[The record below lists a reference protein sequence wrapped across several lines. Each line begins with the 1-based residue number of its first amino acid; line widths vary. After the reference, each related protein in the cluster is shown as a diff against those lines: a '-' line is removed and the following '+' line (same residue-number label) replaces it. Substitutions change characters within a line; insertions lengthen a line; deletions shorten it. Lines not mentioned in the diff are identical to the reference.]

1 MPACT
6 NDFGPLI
13 IAAAASLPALVAI
26 LGAFLGIYF
35 KRSRSSS
42 SSSGA
47 AGTSTSSS
55 SSSRGTGVTSEENK

>member
-1 MPACT
+1 MPCT

-26 LGAFLGIYF
+26 LGAYLGIQV

-42 SSSGA
+42 SASSP
-47 AGTSTSSS
+47 AGGSTSSS
-55 SSSRGTGVTSEENK
+55 SSSREPPGGPAAGV